1 MAIKWLS
8 GDYALHQIILTR
20 AAVGILFVLAFFV
33 PLEGGYSGLRT
44 RKLGL
49 HLLRGFGIVVANL
62 CFFTGLI
69 TLPLGEATAI
79 FFVAPLLITALS
91 VLLLGESVEASRWVA
106 VVSGL
111 AGVLIVLRPREDV
124 FNPAGLLPLG
134 AALAYALVHIMTR
147 KLGRSE
153 KASTMAFYIQLNFVV
168 VCSIIGLLFG
178 GGEFADPS
186 NPTIDF
192 LFRAWT
198 VPSWSDVLIML
209 VIGLFSGLG
218 GYFIS
223 QAYRISEASVV
234 APFEYAALPLSLFWS
249 ITLFNELPDT
259 LTWIGIL
266 LIVSGGLLVFY
277 KETLRGRLT
286 ALSCPMPRNR

>member
-1 MAIKWLS
+1 MNSVIARIRQNGFESGSTTVAIICVLAAQFFFTTQDMAIKWLS

-20 AAVGILFVLAFFV
+20 AVVGILFVLAFFV

-91 VLLLGESVEASRWVA
+91 VLLLGESVGASRWAA
-106 VVSGL
+106 VMSGL
-111 AGVLIVLRPREDV
+111 AGVLIVLRPRGDV

-153 KASTMAFYIQLNFVV
+153 KASTMAFYIQLNFVFF
-168 VCSIIGLLFG
+168 CSIIGILFG
-178 GGEFADPS
+178 DGEFADPS

-223 QAYRISEASVV
+223 
-234 APFEYAALPLSLFWS
+234 
-249 ITLFNELPDT
+249 
-259 LTWIGIL
+259 
-266 LIVSGGLLVFY
+266 
-277 KETLRGRLT
+277 
-286 ALSCPMPRNR
+286 

>member
-20 AAVGILFVLAFFV
+20 AVVGILFVLAFFV
-33 PLEGGYSGLRT
+33 PLVGGFSGLRT

-49 HLLRGFGIVVANL
+49 HLLRGFGIVIANL

-91 VLLLGESVEASRWVA
+91 VLLLGESVGASRWAA
-106 VVSGL
+106 VMSGL
-111 AGVLIVLRPREDV
+111 AGVLIVLRPSGDV

-153 KASTMAFYIQLNFVV
+153 KASTMAFYIQLNFVI

-209 VIGLFSGLG
+209 VIGFFSGLG

-249 ITLFNELPDT
+249 ITLFSELPDT
-259 LTWIGIL
+259 LTWMGIL

-286 ALSCPMPRNR
+286 VLSRPMPRNR